1 MTERRITVDHV
12 ADAAYFPV
20 APTMGEG
27 ESVENV
33 LIERAQGTIVLGF
46 DAEGRL
52 LGVEVL
58 GATAL
63 LTPQTIAGA
72 DVLA

>member
-1 MTERRITVDHV
+1 MTERRFTVDHA
-12 ADAAYFPV
+12 ADAAYFLV
-20 APTMGEG
+20 APTIGEG
-27 ESVENV
+27 KSVENV
-33 LIERAQGTIVLGF
+33 LIERAKGTIVLDF
-46 DAEGRL
+46 DDEGRL

-72 DVLA
+72 DALT

>member
-1 MTERRITVDHV
+1 MTERRFTVDRA
-12 ADAAYFPV
+12 ADAAYLPV
-20 APTMGEG
+20 APTISDG

-33 LIERAQGTIVLGF
+33 LIERAQGTIVLDF
-46 DAEGRL
+46 DTKGRL
-52 LGVEVL
+52 LGIEVL

-63 LTPQTIAGA
+63 LTPQTIA

>member
-1 MTERRITVDHV
+1 MTERRVTVDH
-12 ADAAYFPV
+12 ATDAAYFPV
-20 APTMGEG
+20 APTIGEG

-33 LIERAQGTIVLGF
+33 LIERAQGTIVLDF

-58 GATAL
+58 GAAAL
-63 LTPQTIAGA
+63 LTTETIAGA
-72 DVLA
+72 DVSA

>member
-1 MTERRITVDHV
+1 MSERRFTVDHS
-12 ADAAYFPV
+12 ADAAYFAV
-20 APTMGEG
+20 APMIRAG

-33 LIERAQGTIVLGF
+33 LIERAQGTIVLDF
-46 DAEGRL
+46 DSKGRL

-63 LTPQTIAGA
+63 LTPQTLASA
-72 DVLA
+72 DGLA